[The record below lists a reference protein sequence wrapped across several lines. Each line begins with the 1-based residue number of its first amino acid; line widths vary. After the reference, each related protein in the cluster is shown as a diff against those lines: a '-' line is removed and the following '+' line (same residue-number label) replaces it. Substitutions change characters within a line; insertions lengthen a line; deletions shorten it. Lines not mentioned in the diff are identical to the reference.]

1 MWPQR
6 LHFHPRFHSANVLCS
21 GSVIPTLLSG
31 CDGNLGDPD
40 SLLCGA
46 QRSQQLLSGGF
57 KRKKTQLL
65 KLFLGSLK
73 IPSPMGISCG
83 EPEESEVIRSM
94 GEPSLS
100 AFWKRVRIVDQNTE
114 NMVYLILQDVAAAL
128 WDISSR

>member
-1 MWPQR
+1 
-6 LHFHPRFHSANVLCS
+6 
-21 GSVIPTLLSG
+21 
-31 CDGNLGDPD
+31 
-40 SLLCGA
+40 
-46 QRSQQLLSGGF
+46 
-57 KRKKTQLL
+57 
-65 KLFLGSLK
+65 
-73 IPSPMGISCG
+73 MGISCG

>member
-1 MWPQR
+1 MATQTA
-6 LHFHPRFHSANVLCS
+6 FSPRFRSANVLRAR
-21 GSVIPTLLSG
+21 SVIPTLLSG
-31 CDGNLGDPD
+31 WDANLGDPD
-40 SLLCGA
+40 SLLSGA
-46 QRSQQLLSGGF
+46 QRSQQLLAGGF

-73 IPSPMGISCG
+73 IPSPVGISCG

-100 AFWKRVRIVDQNTE
+100 AFWKRVRIVDLQNTE

-128 WDISSR
+128 GDISTR